1 MPTPPLERGDKM
13 TAEPTILR
21 TEAEEALLAAFDA
34 AARRLPGDARIAAE
48 RKAAIDHFRR
58 TGLPH
63 RRIEEWKYTDLR
75 ALMRRA
81 APLASDPQTAPSVK
95 TAPGPD
101 PLDGFD
107 RAPIV
112 IVNGVFD
119 ASMSDHEDAEGV
131 TITPLAEAL
140 AKGDRRIGALIDE
153 GTNAVLSLNTAFMAG
168 GVLIE
173 IADGARPPRP
183 FEIIHVVTETRP
195 VGVYVRNVVSVGRG
209 ASVRIVECHR
219 GPVEVAYQTNVVTEL
234 TLHED
239 AHAIWAKLQTEG
251 DNALHVGTLVTRLER
266 NAVLDHL
273 TISAGA
279 AASRSQIFM
288 AIEGEGA
295 RASLNGTTMIAGTQ
309 HADLTLGIDH
319 LAPNAETR
327 VLYKNV
333 ARDRATGAF
342 QGKIFV
348 HREAQK
354 TDAKMMNRALLL
366 SEEASFAAKPE
377 LEIWADD
384 VTCGHGSTSGRID
397 EDMLFYFLSRGIPR
411 AEAERLLVI
420 AFLSESIEALG
431 DPELV
436 AALEPAVERWLASA
450 PVPTLAAEAVT

>member
-1 MPTPPLERGDKM
+1 MSV
-13 TAEPTILR
+13 EPTILR
-21 TEAEEALLAAFDA
+21 TEAEESLLSAFDA
-34 AARRLPGDARIAAE
+34 VAPHLPGDARIAAQ

-75 ALMRRA
+75 TLMRRA
-81 APLASDPQTAPSVK
+81 APPASEPQATPSVK

-119 ASMSDHEDAEGV
+119 ASMSGHEEVEGV

-153 GTNAVLSLNTAFMAG
+153 GAHAVLSLNTAFMAD

-173 IADGARPPRP
+173 VADGAKPQRP

-219 GPVEVAYQTNVVTEL
+219 GPAGVAYQTNVVNEL
-234 TLHED
+234 MLHED
-239 AHAIWAKLQTEG
+239 AHAVWAKLQTEG
-251 DNALHVGTLVTRLER
+251 DSALHVGTLVTRLER
-266 NAVLDHL
+266 NAQLDHL

-288 AIEGEGA
+288 AMEGEGA

-319 LAPNAETR
+319 IAPGAETR

-333 ARDRATGAF
+333 ARDKATGAF

-354 TDAKMMNRALLL
+354 TDAKMMNRTLLL

-431 DPELV
+431 DAELV

-450 PVPTLAAEAVT
+450 PAPALAAEATT

>member
-1 MPTPPLERGDKM
+1 M
-13 TAEPTILR
+13 
-21 TEAEEALLAAFDA
+21 
-34 AARRLPGDARIAAE
+34 
-48 RKAAIDHFRR
+48 
-58 TGLPH
+58 
-63 RRIEEWKYTDLR
+63 
-75 ALMRRA
+75 
-81 APLASDPQTAPSVK
+81 
-95 TAPGPD
+95 
-101 PLDGFD
+101 
-107 RAPIV
+107 
-112 IVNGVFD
+112 
-119 ASMSDHEDAEGV
+119 EGV

-140 AKGDRRIGALIDE
+140 AKGDRRIGALVGKAGD
-153 GTNAVLSLNTAFMAG
+153 AVLSLNTAFMAD

-173 IADGARPPRP
+173 IADGTKPPRP
-183 FEIIHVVTETRP
+183 IEIIHVVTETRP
-195 VGVYVRNVVSVGRG
+195 VGVYVRNVVSVGHG

-219 GPVEVAYQTNVVTEL
+219 GPDEVAYQTNVVTEL
-234 TLHED
+234 VLREGARVT
-239 AHAIWAKLQTEG
+239 WAKLQTEG
-251 DNALHVGTLVTRLER
+251 DSALHIGTLATRLER
-266 NAVLDHL
+266 NAELDHL

-288 AIEGEGA
+288 TMEGEGA
-295 RASLNGTTMIAGTQ
+295 RAALNGTTMIAGTQ

-319 LAPNAETR
+319 VAPGAETR

-333 ARDRATGAF
+333 ARDKATGAF

-354 TDAKMMNRALLL
+354 TDAKMMNRTLLL

-420 AFLSESIEALG
+420 AFLAESIEALG

-436 AALEPAVERWLASA
+436 AALEPAVERWLGSA
-450 PVPTLAAEAVT
+450 PAPALASKAAT

>member
-1 MPTPPLERGDKM
+1 MS
-13 TAEPTILR
+13 AEPTTLR
-21 TEAEEALLAAFDA
+21 TEAEESLLSAFDA
-34 AARRLPGDARIAAE
+34 VAAGLPGDKRIAAD
-48 RKAAIDHFRR
+48 RKAAIDRFRR

-81 APLASDPQTAPSVK
+81 APLALEPGATPSVR

-112 IVNGVFD
+112 IVNGIFD
-119 ASMSDHEDAEGV
+119 GAMSDHDGMEGV
-131 TITPLAEAL
+131 TVTPLAEAL
-140 AKGDRRIGALIDE
+140 MKGDRRIGALIDQPAD
-153 GTNAVLSLNTAFMAG
+153 AVLSLNTAFMAD

-173 IADGARPPRP
+173 IADGAKPLRPI
-183 FEIIHVVTETRP
+183 EIIHVVTETRP
-195 VGVYVRNVVSVGRG
+195 VGLYVRNVVSVGRN

-219 GPVEVAYQTNVVTEL
+219 GPDEVAYQTNVATEL
-234 TLHED
+234 MLHEG
-239 AHAIWAKLQTEG
+239 AHAVWAKLQSEG
-251 DNALHVGTLVTRLER
+251 AAALHVGTLLTRLER
-266 NAVLDHL
+266 EARLDHL

-288 AIEGEGA
+288 AMEGEGA
-295 RASLNGTTMIAGTQ
+295 RAALNGTTMIAGTQ

-319 LAPNAETR
+319 VAPGARTR

-333 ARDRATGAF
+333 ARDKATGAF

-354 TDAKMMNRALLL
+354 TDAKMMNRTLLL

-397 EDMLFYFLSRGIPR
+397 DDMLFYFLSRGIPR
-411 AEAERLLVI
+411 EEAERLLVI
-420 AFLSESIEALG
+420 AFLSESIEALD

-450 PVPTLAAEAVT
+450 PTPALAAEAAS

>member
-1 MPTPPLERGDKM
+1 MS
-13 TAEPTILR
+13 AEPTTLR
-21 TEAEEALLAAFDA
+21 TEAEETLLQAFDA
-34 AARRLPGDARIAAE
+34 AASRLPGDKRIAAE

-63 RRIEEWKYTDLR
+63 RRVEEWKYTDLR
-75 ALMRRA
+75 ALMRHA
-81 APLASDPQTAPSVK
+81 APLASDPEAAPSVR
-95 TAPGPD
+95 TPIGPD

-107 RAPIV
+107 RSPLV

-119 ASMSDHEDAEGV
+119 ASMSDHDGLEGV

-140 AKGDRRIGALIDE
+140 AKGDVRIGALIGKNAD
-153 GTNAVLSLNTAFMAG
+153 AVLSLNTAFMSDG
-168 GVLIE
+168 LLIE
-173 IADGARPPRP
+173 IADGAKPPRP
-183 FEIIHVVTETRP
+183 IEIVHVVTETRP
-195 VGVYVRNVVSVGRG
+195 VGVYVRNVVSVGRN

-219 GPVEVAYQTNVVTEL
+219 GPAGVAYQTNVVNEL
-234 TLHED
+234 ALHEG
-239 AHAIWAKLQTEG
+239 AQIIWAKLQTEG
-251 DNALHVGTLVTRLER
+251 DAALHIGTLATRLER
-266 NAVLDHL
+266 NATLNHL

-288 AIEGEGA
+288 AMDGEGA

-319 LAPNAETR
+319 NAPNAETR

-333 ARDRATGAF
+333 ARGKATGAF

-354 TDAKMMNRALLL
+354 TDAKMMNRTLLL
-366 SEEASFAAKPE
+366 SDEAAFAAKPE

-397 EDMLFYFLSRGIPR
+397 EEMLFYFRSRGIPR

-420 AFLSESIEALG
+420 AFLAESIEALG

-450 PVPTLAAEAVT
+450 PAPTLVESAP

>member
-1 MPTPPLERGDKM
+1 MSV
-13 TAEPTILR
+13 EPTTLR
-21 TEAEEALLAAFDA
+21 TEAEESLLSTFDA
-34 AARRLPGDARIAAE
+34 VAARLPGDARIAAE

-81 APLASDPQTAPSVK
+81 APPSSMPQAAPSVR

-101 PLDGFD
+101 PLEGFD
-107 RAPIV
+107 RSPIV
-112 IVNGVFD
+112 VVNGAFD
-119 ASMSDHEDAEGV
+119 ATMSDHEEIEGV

-140 AKGDRRIGALIDE
+140 TKGDRRIGALIGKNAD
-153 GTNAVLSLNTAFMAG
+153 AVLSLNTALMSD

-173 IADGARPPRP
+173 IADGAKPQRPI
-183 FEIIHVVTETRP
+183 EIIHVVTETRP
-195 VGVYVRNVVSVGRG
+195 VGVYVRNIVTVGRG

-219 GPVEVAYQTNVVTEL
+219 GPADVAYQTNVVNEL
-234 TLHED
+234 MLHEG
-239 AHAIWAKLQTEG
+239 AHAVWAKLQTEG
-251 DNALHVGTLVTRLER
+251 DNALHIGTLATRLER
-266 NAVLDHL
+266 NAKLDHL

-279 AASRSQIFM
+279 AASRSQIFVAM
-288 AIEGEGA
+288 EGEGA
-295 RASLNGTTMIAGTQ
+295 RASLNGTTMIAGSQ

-319 LAPNAETR
+319 IAPDAETR

-333 ARDRATGAF
+333 ARDNATGAF

-354 TDAKMMNRALLL
+354 TDAKMMNRTLLL

-450 PVPTLAAEAVT
+450 PAPALTGAAAT